1 MLARFIFC
9 FMGVALLACGCANQP
24 THSDATASKDS
35 WPAAVESQ
43 LKVAGRNAPELL
55 RALQSTEGP
64 EREGMLFL
72 VENMPAGDAQTLKAD
87 FLIENVR
94 LSYQTRAKAPW
105 REQVPGDVFLNDVLP
120 YASMSEERD
129 AWRARL
135 QDLCAP
141 IVAGCK
147 TPGEAAQRLNQQLF
161 KLTNVRYST
170 DRKRPDQNITE
181 TIQSGKATCTGLSI
195 LLVNACRSVGVPAR
209 VAGTP
214 MWANMRGNHT
224 WVEIWDGGWHFT
236 GAAEPD
242 AQGLDRGWFVH
253 DASQARA
260 DVPRHAIYATSFKPT
275 GLSFPLVW
283 APQISS
289 VASVNVTD
297 RYVPKVA
304 PVSGNKTRLL
314 VKVLD
319 GPAGKRVASSLTV
332 TDAANPAVELKGKSK
347 DESADLNDIAAFE
360 VTPGRNY
367 RITALSGF
375 RIVSREIA
383 VSGDKQELVTLTL
396 SDLFKMTMAS
406 QACYVSPAID
416 RPLKA
421 GLGTE
426 LTKALSGYFSASA
439 DQQSKW
445 RFPVRLEALLKDN
458 EPAVRQAAWDAYR
471 NAPIH
476 EAARADFASN
486 RVRSA
491 EHVSPYTLKTVG
503 VRPTNGWPLF
513 IAMHGGGGA
522 PPEVNDSQ
530 WKVMQRYYRDHPET
544 GGYLYVAL
552 RAPNNTWNGFYDVY
566 VYPLIAN
573 LVRQFQLFGD
583 TDPNKVFIM
592 GYSHGGYGAFAI
604 GPKMPDRF
612 AAIHASAAAPT
623 DGETT
628 GETLRNTVFSV
639 MVGEKDTDYGR
650 RDRVTRFASEIQ
662 ALRGE
667 RSDIYP
673 VTVDIKDGFA
683 HSGLPDKDKIV
694 DMYPAVRNPVPRE
707 LSWLMTDQVITDFFW
722 LHVKS
727 PGKKQEILA
736 SCRDNRVVI
745 TANSNVVAATVLLD
759 ARLIDFRK
767 PVQVELNG
775 ATTSITV
782 VPSLRTLC
790 DTLAR
795 RGDAELAFTG
805 SFGVGKDER
814 TGRLVVTGK
823 P

>member
-1 MLARFIFC
+1 MLV
-9 FMGVALLACGCANQP
+9 GGCANHP
-24 THSDATASKDS
+24 TPPTAVAPKDS
-35 WPAAVESQ
+35 WSAAVDAQ
-43 LKVAGRNAPELL
+43 LKVAGGNAPELI
-55 RALQSTEGP
+55 RALNGTQGP
-64 EREGMLFL
+64 EHEGMLFL
-72 VENMPAGDAQTLKAD
+72 IENMPALDAQTLKAD

-94 LSYQTRAKAPW
+94 LSYQTMAKAPW
-105 REQVPGDVFLNDVLP
+105 REMVPKNIFLNDVLP
-120 YASMSEERD
+120 YASMTEERD

-135 QDLCAP
+135 HDLCAP
-141 IVAGCK
+141 IVAGSK

-170 DRKRPDQNITE
+170 DRKRPDQSISE

-209 VAGTP
+209 VVGTP

-224 WVEIWDGGWHFT
+224 WVEVWDGGWHFT

-242 AQGLDRGWFVH
+242 PKGLDRGWFVH

-275 GLSFPLVW
+275 GTAFPLVW
-283 APQISS
+283 APQISW
-289 VASVNVTD
+289 VGSVNVTD
-297 RYVPKVA
+297 RYLPAVA
-304 PVSGNKTRLL
+304 VASGNKSRLL

-319 GPAGKRVASSLTV
+319 GPAGKRVAAALTV
-332 TDAANPAVELKGKSK
+332 TDTGDPASALKGTSK
-347 DESADLNDIAAFE
+347 DESADLNDIAVFE
-360 VTPGRNY
+360 VTPGRSY
-367 RITALSGF
+367 RVVASSGF
-375 RIVSREIA
+375 RVVSRDVA
-383 VSGDKQELVTLTL
+383 VSGGKQELVMLTL
-396 SDLFKMTMAS
+396 SDLFKMTMPS
-406 QACYVSPAID
+406 QACYAPPAIEK
-416 RPLKA
+416 PLKTGVA
-421 GLGTE
+421 TE
-426 LTKALSGYFSASA
+426 LNKALSGYFMARSE
-439 DQQSKW
+439 QQSKW
-445 RFPVRLEALLKDN
+445 KFPTQLEALLKDN

-471 NAPIH
+471 KAPIH
-476 EAARADFASN
+476 EAARTDFASN
-486 RVRSA
+486 QVRFA

-503 VRPTNGWPLF
+503 VRPTNGWPMF

-522 PPEVNDSQ
+522 PQEVNDSQ
-530 WKVMQRYYRDHPET
+530 WKVMQRYYRDHPEV
-544 GGYLYVAL
+544 GGYCYVAL

-583 TDPNKVFIM
+583 VDPNKVFIM

-612 AAIHASAAAPT
+612 AAIHVSAAAPT
-623 DGETT
+623 AGETT

-639 MVGEKDTDYGR
+639 MVGENDTAYGR
-650 RDRVTRFASEIQ
+650 KERVQRFASELQ

-667 RSDIYP
+667 RADIYP
-673 VTVDIKDGFA
+673 VTIEIKDGFG
-683 HSGLPDKDKIV
+683 HSGLPDRDKIV

-722 LHVKS
+722 LHVSS
-727 PGKKQEILA
+727 PAKGQEILA

-745 TANSNVVAATVLLD
+745 TANSNVIAATVLLD

-767 PVQVELNG
+767 PILVELNG
-775 ATTSITV
+775 ATTSISV

-790 DTLAR
+790 DTLLR

-805 SFGVGKDER
+805 SFGVRKDPR
-814 TGRLVVTGK
+814 TGRLAVTGK

>member
-1 MLARFIFC
+1 MLARFLFC
-9 FMGVALLACGCANQP
+9 AATVLMLAGGCANPP
-24 THSDATASKDS
+24 THPAPVTSKNS
-35 WPAAVESQ
+35 WPPAIESQ
-43 LKVAGRNAPELL
+43 LKLAGRNASELI
-55 RALQSTEGP
+55 RALQSTQGP
-64 EREGMLFL
+64 ELEGMLYL
-72 VENMPAGDAQTLKAD
+72 VANMPVHDAETLKAD
-87 FLIENVR
+87 YLIENVR
-94 LSYQTRAKAPW
+94 LACQARATAPW
-105 REQVPGDVFLNDVLP
+105 REQVPNDIFLNDVLP
-120 YASMSEERD
+120 YASMTEERD

-135 QDLCAP
+135 RELCLP
-141 IVAGCK
+141 MVAGCK
-147 TPGEAAQRLNQQLF
+147 TPGEAAQRLNEQVF

-224 WVEIWDGGWHFT
+224 WVEVWDNGWHFT

-242 AQGLDRGWFVH
+242 AQGLDRGWFIH
-253 DASQARA
+253 DASQARG

-283 APQISS
+283 APQISW
-289 VASVNVTD
+289 VGSVNVTD
-297 RYVPKVA
+297 RYLPKVA
-304 PVSGNKTRLL
+304 PASGSQTRLL

-319 GPAGKRVASSLTV
+319 GPAGKRVAASLTIAD
-332 TDAANPAVELKGKSK
+332 TANPAISLKGTSK
-347 DESADLNDIAAFE
+347 DESADLNDIAVFD
-360 VTPGRNY
+360 VMPKRSY
-367 RITALSGF
+367 RITATSGF
-375 RIVSREIA
+375 KIVSREVA
-383 VSGDKQELVTLTL
+383 VTGDKPELITLTL
-396 SDLFKMTMAS
+396 SDLFKMTMPS
-406 QACYVSPAID
+406 QACYVPPVID
-416 RPLKA
+416 KPLKTGVA
-421 GLGTE
+421 VE
-426 LTKALSGYFSASA
+426 LTKALSGFFAASPE
-439 DQQSKW
+439 QRLKW
-445 RFPVRLEALLKDN
+445 RFPARLEALLKDN

-471 NAPIH
+471 TAPIH
-476 EAARADFASN
+476 DAARTDFASN
-486 RVRSA
+486 QVRFA
-491 EHVSPYTLKTVG
+491 EHLSPYTLKTVG

-522 PPEVNDSQ
+522 PQEVNDSQ
-530 WKVMQRYYRDHPET
+530 WKIMQRYYRDHPEV
-544 GGYLYVAL
+544 GGYRYVAL

-573 LVRQFQLFGD
+573 LVRQFQLFD
-583 TDPNKVFIM
+583 DVDSNKVFIM

-662 ALRGE
+662 AMRGD

-673 VTVDIKDGFA
+673 VTVEIKEGFA

-694 DMYPAVRNPVPRE
+694 EMYPAVRNPVPRE

-722 LHVKS
+722 LHVPS
-727 PGKKQEILA
+727 PGKRQEILA

-745 TANSNVVAATVLLD
+745 TANSNVAAATVMLD

-775 ATTSITV
+775 ATTTV
-782 VPSLRTLC
+782 NVAPSLRTLC
-790 DTLAR
+790 DTLLR

-805 SFGVGKDER
+805 SFGVRKDEK
-814 TGRLVVTGK
+814 TGRLVVVSK